1 MLMTCVCVSFLRRVK
16 VSTACMHARVQIDTD
31 MKTPVSVADS
41 WWRNV
46 CIDMK
51 KK

>member
-1 MLMTCVCVSFLRRVK
+1 
-16 VSTACMHARVQIDTD
+16 MHARVQIDTD